1 MTLREWQRRDS
12 SQAGGILASLIT
24 LVAAILLLAILYF
37 ARHPIFR
44 LIGEGWVVEDPL
56 ERSDA
61 ILVLSDDNFY
71 ADRATRASQIYRQGL
86 APIVVASGRRLRP
99 YAGLSELIEHDLVE
113 RGVPKDK
120 ILRATHDADSTRE
133 EAKALAQIAKQK
145 KWHSVIVVT
154 SNFHTRRA
162 RYVFRHVFPEDVKI
176 RISGARDGDFDPE
189 TWWEKRISVK
199 DLVREMAG
207 MVVAIWE
214 QHAGSDSAERSQRI
228 GALHVPNPLDVV
240 WHVTSHPTFATR
252 YFPLHSPKSCTI
264 FTVPSRESQ
273 PADEERLTGVKI
285 LRRGVSCGR
294 KKT

>member
-1 MTLREWQRRDS
+1 MTSREWQRRVPS
-12 SQAGGILASLIT
+12 EKGGILVSLIT
-24 LVAAILLLAILYF
+24 LVAAILLLAVLYL

-44 LIGEGWVVEDPL
+44 LLGESWVVEDTL

-61 ILVLSDDNFY
+61 IVVLSDDNFY

-86 APIVVASGRRLRP
+86 ASVVVASGRRLRP
-99 YAGLSELIEHDLVE
+99 YAGIAELIEHDLVE

-120 ILRATHDADSTRE
+120 ILKVASDAANTRE
-133 EAKALAQIAKQK
+133 EAKGLSQVVKQK

-162 RYVFRHVFPEDVKI
+162 RYIFRHVFPEDV
-176 RISGARDGDFDPE
+176 RIQVTGARDGDFDPE
-189 TWWEKRISVK
+189 RWWEKRISVK
-199 DLVREMAG
+199 ELAQEMVG
-207 MVVAIWE
+207 MLVAIWE
-214 QHAGSDSAERSQRI
+214 QHTASDTPDKSQLM
-228 GALHVPNPLDVV
+228 GATRVPSPLHVV
-240 WHVTSHPTFATR
+240 WHVTSHPRFATR
-252 YFPLHSPKSCTI
+252 YFPLHTPKCCTI